1 MFGRGI
7 YHNANLNFL
16 LAQQPCIGFIRGL
29 SEEKVKC

>member
-16 LAQQPCIGFIRGL
+16 LGQQACIGIYTWFVRR
-29 SEEKVKC
+29 KDKC